1 MKEKAEKADTFAEEA
16 VAATLS
22 GMPLTKVQSE
32 LIATPVMARK
42 SPRNELPPKVGRE
55 KTKVNTEAP
64 WRDKMGNPACDVQ
77 VLADMLHGTVFAGGE
92 GQH

>member
-22 GMPLTKVQSE
+22 GMPLTKVRSE

-42 SPRNELPPKVGRE
+42 SPATSFLRRWAVRRRK
-55 KTKVNTEAP
+55 
-64 WRDKMGNPACDVQ
+64 
-77 VLADMLHGTVFAGGE
+77 
-92 GQH
+92 